1 MSEEQQY
8 DVFDQLGDTSL
19 ADVETTMPL
28 LSAGMHQFTVKSI
41 ERTPWKNGNGS
52 HLTIQLSLAEEAVDV
67 TNKRV
72 CNVGYPVIDRIS
84 LVKKGQYDP
93 MVNIARFLE
102 ALGMKD
108 QPFDK
113 TFESYLGAE
122 LTAITKI
129 TPEQTN
135 PDTGDIY
142 PPKVEVSRYVKA

>member
-1 MSEEQQY
+1 MTEEI

-28 LSAGMHQFTVKSI
+28 LSAGVHPFTVKSM
-41 ERTPWKNGNGS
+41 ERQQWKSGKGS
-52 HLTIQLSLAEEAVDV
+52 SLVIQLALAEESVDV
-67 TNKRV
+67 TGERV
-72 CNVGYPVIDRIS
+72 CNVGYPVTDRIS

-113 TFESYLGAE
+113 TFESYQGAE
-122 LTAITKI
+122 LQATTKI
-129 TPEQTN
+129 TPEQHD
-135 PDTGDIY
+135 PETGSVY
-142 PPKVEVSRYVKA
+142 PPKVEVSRYVIAK